1 MKIMLNGP
9 AAIRTQPL
17 VDARFYRRFIE
28 RINGVNLRVRKFL
41 MAKSQTTEA
50 LIKDTAKRIFL
61 TEGRLHATTADIGK
75 EAGLPRTSV
84 HYYFRT
90 RDLLFKQVFV
100 EALEKLTKELNEVV
114 VSNLSFRKKIEK
126 YVEAW
131 LKNTL
136 EYPYLDTFVVTEIIS
151 QRYKP
156 VDKLATVRTKDF
168 LYQIKQAMARGE
180 VNGTDPMQFFLN
192 LFSLLRY
199 PFVTAPLYKELLG
212 LDDKRY
218 LDLLK
223 KRQKEIVTLLL
234 RS

>member
-1 MKIMLNGP
+1 MG
-9 AAIRTQPL
+9 
-17 VDARFYRRFIE
+17 
-28 RINGVNLRVRKFL
+28 
-41 MAKSQTTEA
+41 KSQTTED
-50 LIKDTAKRIFL
+50 LIKDTAKKIFL
-61 TEGRLHATTADIGK
+61 KEGRLHATTADIGK

-90 RDLLFKQVFV
+90 RDLLFRQVFV

-114 VSNLSFRKKIEK
+114 ESDLPFSKKIEK

-151 QRYKP
+151 QQYKP
-156 VDKLATVRTKDF
+156 IDPRANARMKDF
-168 LYQIKQAMARGE
+168 MNQIKKAMASGE
-180 VNGTDPMQFFLN
+180 ISGNDPNQFVLN

-218 LDLLK
+218 LELLK
-223 KRQKEIVTLLL
+223 KRQKEIVRLLL
-234 RS
+234 R

>member
-1 MKIMLNGP
+1 MGK
-9 AAIRTQPL
+9 R
-17 VDARFYRRFIE
+17 
-28 RINGVNLRVRKFL
+28 
-41 MAKSQTTEA
+41 QTTEE
-50 LIKDTAKRIFL
+50 LIKDTARKIFL
-61 TEGRLHATTADIGK
+61 KEGRLHATTADIGK

-90 RDLLFKQVFV
+90 RDLLFKQVFI

-114 VSNLSFRKKIEK
+114 GSQLPFPRKIEK
-126 YVEAW
+126 YVEIW

-151 QRYKP
+151 QQYKP
-156 VDKLATVRTKDF
+156 IDKIADVRMKDF
-168 LYQIKQAMARGE
+168 LNQIKKAMNNGE
-180 VNGTDPMQFFLN
+180 ISGDDPMQFVLN

-218 LDLLK
+218 RGLLK
-223 KRQKEIVTLLL
+223 QRQKEVIRLLL
-234 RS
+234 S